1 MGSHTKDSLLKGR
14 SRVTECIH
22 IKMEASIKETSQMI
36 VDRVQDKLLIHQDK
50 VSKVNLVT
58 MNLERALFIKKT
70 GI

>member
-1 MGSHTKDSLLKGR
+1 MGSHTKDSLLKGG

-50 VSKVNLVT
+50 V
-58 MNLERALFIKKT
+58 
-70 GI
+70 